1 MKKLLIL
8 VLLLALSGCA
18 FNTTVY
24 TSNIVSMSAEAMAN
38 HVIVERHLYQ
48 NLDVFT
54 DDEREF
60 LSNTSDRIIAIRDKI
75 ASIYYTNGMDG
86 LKQGG
91 ELLIQYKQLKS
102 YYMIAVTVVEAK
114 LIQLS
119 PEAIP
124 DIQRQILLVKGID
137 KNIELLLLAE
147 DNNAKAV
154 EAIINVLSIVAR
166 LTVTAI

>member
-1 MKKLLIL
+1 
-8 VLLLALSGCA
+8 
-18 FNTTVY
+18 
-24 TSNIVSMSAEAMAN
+24 MSAEAMAN

-60 LSNTSDRIIAIRDKI
+60 LSSTAGRIIAIRDKI

-124 DIQRQILLVKGID
+124 DVQRQILLVKGID

>member
-1 MKKLLIL
+1 
-8 VLLLALSGCA
+8 
-18 FNTTVY
+18 
-24 TSNIVSMSAEAMAN
+24 MSSEAMAN
-38 HVIVERHLYQ
+38 HVIVEQHLYK

-60 LSNTSDRIIAIRDKI
+60 LSSTSGRIIAIRDKI
-75 ASIYYTNGMDG
+75 ASIYYTKGMEG

-102 YYMIAVTVVEAK
+102 YYMIAITVVEAK
-114 LIQLS
+114 LVQLS

-124 DIQRQILLVKGID
+124 DVQRQILLVKGID

-147 DNNAKAV
+147 DNNAKAI

-166 LTVTAI
+166 LTVTVI